1 MANESSIK
9 RYTLEEIRAKRD
21 RGEDR
26 TDWNRLGRMTE
37 AELEAAIA
45 SDPDWKDIPEDWC
58 KDAIPV
64 TPAPKQLLSLRLDA
78 DVIAWFRAQGPR
90 YQTRMN
96 AVLRTYMTAI
106 TRR

>member
-1 MANESSIK
+1 MANDYNVR
-9 RYTLEEIRAKRD
+9 RYNIEEIRALRG

-26 TDWNRLGRMTE
+26 SDWNRLDSMTE
-37 AELEAAIA
+37 AEQESSIS
-45 SDPDWKDIPEDWC
+45 SDPDWKGIPEDWY
-58 KDAIPV
+58 KNAVPV
-64 TPAPKQLLSLRLDA
+64 TPPPQLLSLRLDA
-78 DVIAWFRAQGPR
+78 NIIAWFRAQGPG

>member
-1 MANESSIK
+1 MANETSIK

-26 TDWNRLGRMTE
+26 TDWNRLDRMTE
-37 AELEAAIA
+37 AELEASIA
-45 SDPDWKDIPEDWC
+45 TDPDWKDIPEDWY